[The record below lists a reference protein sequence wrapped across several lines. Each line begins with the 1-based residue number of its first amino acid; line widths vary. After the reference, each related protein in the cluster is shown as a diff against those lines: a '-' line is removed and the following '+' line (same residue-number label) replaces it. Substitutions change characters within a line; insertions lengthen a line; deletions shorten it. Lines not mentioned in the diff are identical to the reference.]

1 MLGSLKFFIKKP
13 FQKMTETRQ
22 KIQKY
27 NITQS
32 HRSQY
37 TIEYFLVKKKNEK
50 FSIKILSFR
59 SWECY

>member
-1 MLGSLKFFIKKP
+1 
-13 FQKMTETRQ
+13 MTETRQ